1 MGSLLPI
8 GIIVLLAWAYDFV
21 NGMNDCANAIATT
34 VSTRALSPRQA
45 IFLAFAF
52 NVLGAFV
59 STEVAKTIGKGILNP
74 EIIDYPIIVSSL
86 VGAIIWAGFCTHYGI
101 PISITHSLVG
111 GLIGAGIAAKGIWAL
126 EAAGIKKVLIAMVV
140 SPVAGFVVG
149 YILLVAIFWMSR
161 ALRPEAASSYFRKF
175 QVVSAAFMALSH
187 GANDTQNAMGVV
199 TAALLAGGFIHSFEV
214 PPWVVLG
221 SGIFMGLGTYFGG
234 WKVIKTLGMK
244 MVKLRPV
251 HGFSAETASALVILG
266 NTLVGAP
273 ISTTHVITTAVMG
286 VGSTEKLSGVKW
298 GLAGHIVLTWILTIP
313 ATAMVAALTYGA
325 LSALR

>member
-52 NVLGAFV
+52 NVLGAFI

-140 SPVAGFVVG
+140 SNGGKPGKPVALKSKNTWTPSEAG
-149 YILLVAIFWMSR
+149 LLMLKV
-161 ALRPEAASSYFRKF
+161 
-175 QVVSAAFMALSH
+175 
-187 GANDTQNAMGVV
+187 NAP
-199 TAALLAGGFIHSFEV
+199 AGHKCTGRLTV
-214 PPWVVLG
+214 
-221 SGIFMGLGTYFGG
+221 
-234 WKVIKTLGMK
+234 
-244 MVKLRPV
+244 
-251 HGFSAETASALVILG
+251 
-266 NTLVGAP
+266 
-273 ISTTHVITTAVMG
+273 
-286 VGSTEKLSGVKW
+286 KLSGLVR
-298 GLAGHIVLTWILTIP
+298 AE
-313 ATAMVAALTYGA
+313 
-325 LSALR
+325 